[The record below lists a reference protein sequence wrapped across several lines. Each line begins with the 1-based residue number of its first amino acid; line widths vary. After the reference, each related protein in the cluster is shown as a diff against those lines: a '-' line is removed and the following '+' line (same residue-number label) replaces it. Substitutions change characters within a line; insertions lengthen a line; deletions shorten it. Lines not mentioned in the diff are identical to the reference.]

1 MSKEVHAHMEFI
13 DNVVEAGVAVS
24 SGSSLLYAH
33 EGRTYLI
40 AVSAFDVTETE
51 DE

>member
-1 MSKEVHAHMEFI
+1 MKEIHAHMSFVDE
-13 DNVVEAGVAVS
+13 VCEAGIAVS
-24 SGSSLLYAH
+24 SGSSLLYQH